1 MALKFLYNNTTY
13 TCSGE
18 QTTKPSTVNAIGFI
32 DTDGKT
38 KYLWASNTRGTAVQV
53 YKDADYI
60 YKINN
65 SSPSICFSK
74 SGTTYYA
81 GKSLSKTANPER
93 TISGSYVMSWSLS
106 WYTSGGGFYAGG
118 GGITSAKI
126 TLNKSL
132 GKAWTI
138 RPCIYY
144 GSSTPT
150 STTSPYYAGPTVSVT
165 ATQTSITLGNASNGG
180 QLGNKLYTLWW
191 GFQYS
196 FDSGKTWKAIWQGH
210 QDSAQSVSG
219 TKTGSTTTDLA

>member
-38 KYLWASNTRGTAVQV
+38 KYLWASSTRGTSVQV
-53 YKDADYI
+53 YEDTNYI

-74 SGTTYYA
+74 GGTTYYV
-81 GKSLSKTANPER
+81 GKSLTKTANTER
-93 TISGSYVMSWSLS
+93 TISGSYVMSWSLT
-106 WYTSGGGFYAGG
+106 WYSQGFYAGG
-118 GGITSAKI
+118 GGISSAKI

-138 RPCIYY
+138 RPCVYY

-150 STTSPYYAGPTVSVT
+150 STTTPYYAGSSVSVSAT
-165 ATQTSITLGNASNGG
+165 ATSVSLGTATNGG
-180 QLGNKLYTLWW
+180 QLGNKLYSLWW

-196 FDSGKTWKAIWQGH
+196 LDSGKTWKAVWQGH
-210 QDSAQSVSG
+210 QDSAQNVSG
-219 TKTGSTTTDLA
+219 TKTGSTTTNLS